1 MLDALSG
8 FLTTQRN
15 RPLSIVIAVL
25 SLFAPGSLIIF
36 LARPGIFSQVG
47 LNGAILLSVCI
58 SVPIVLLCYGI
69 WYAPMSTFLK
79 AQRLLQG
86 EPPQVDFMQALKMDD
101 PLEWPCLLAGAWTAN
116 VILFAIAAI
125 AYYRPLRIGA
135 TLLLTAAILFG
146 IWLLVAIVAA
156 ILDNWLERKW
166 KEAQAAAQAAQ
177 EQRSA

>member
-8 FLTTQRN
+8 LLTTQRN

-36 LARPGIFSQVG
+36 LARPGLFSQVG
-47 LNGAILLSVCI
+47 LNGVTLLSVCI
-58 SVPIVLLCYGI
+58 SVPVVLLCYGI

-79 AQRLLQG
+79 AYRLLQG
-86 EPPQVDFMQALKMDD
+86 QAPQIDFMEALKMDD
-101 PLEWPCLLAGAWTAN
+101 PLEWPCLLAATWTAN
-116 VILFAIAAI
+116 LILFSIAAI

-146 IWLLVAIVAA
+146 VWLILAAVAVIF
-156 ILDNWLERKW
+156 DTWLERKW

-177 EQRSA
+177 GQQQA